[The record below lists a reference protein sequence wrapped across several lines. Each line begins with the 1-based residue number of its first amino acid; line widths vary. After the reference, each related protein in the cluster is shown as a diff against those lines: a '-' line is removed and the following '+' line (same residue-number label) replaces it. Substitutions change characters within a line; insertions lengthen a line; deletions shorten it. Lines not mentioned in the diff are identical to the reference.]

1 MSILPTKK
9 QSEPAQNSIWQ
20 TNISDILFPGR
31 KKKIPTT
38 ELALFC
44 RKMSYLLGSGLS
56 LRVALPI
63 LQGQSL
69 GPGLGAVLPQIHM
82 RIMKGDSFCD
92 ALKAIADFPEF
103 MLGYIAIGEK
113 TAQLAKVCEKLADYY
128 EEQTQAKKE
137 MLSALL
143 YPATV
148 FLMMIAVIL
157 ISMLTVLPGYAQI
170 FETSN
175 VTLPFIT
182 QILMSAS
189 TFMANNI
196 LLLSVV
202 LVAIIAIVASLVSS
216 KYGRTIISFF
226 QLKIPLT
233 RQAINLN
240 LSQALSI
247 LLTSGI
253 NLSEAV
259 LLCANIIDNIY
270 VKQDLQKLSANL
282 AEGMEFADTL
292 KAISYID
299 PLLHDL
305 AHVGERTGDL
315 PQAMEKCHSYFVID
329 YKYNLNRMNKLI
341 EPIITLTMGIL
352 LAIVML
358 AVVLPTFELATAV

>member
-1 MSILPTKK
+1 MPIFPAKKKYEPT
-9 QSEPAQNSIWQ
+9 QNSIWQ

-31 KKKIPTT
+31 KKKIPSG

-69 GPGLGAVLPQIHM
+69 GPGLSAVLPQIHM

-92 ALKAIADFPEF
+92 ALKAMADFPEF

-137 MLSALL
+137 LLSALL
-143 YPATV
+143 YPSTV
-148 FLMMIAVIL
+148 FLMMIAVIIL
-157 ISMLTVLPGYAQI
+157 SMLTVLPGYAQI
-170 FETSN
+170 FEGSN
-175 VTLPFIT
+175 VTLPVIT

-189 TFMANNI
+189 AFMVGNV
-196 LLLSVV
+196 LLLSIVFV
-202 LVAIIAIVASLVSS
+202 MIIAGIAVLVSS
-216 KYGRTIISFF
+216 KYGRAIISFF
-226 QLKIPLT
+226 QLKIPLS
-233 RQAINLN
+233 RQGINLN

-259 LLCANIIDNIY
+259 LLCTNIINNMR
-270 VKQDLQKLSANL
+270 VKKDLQKLSTNL
-282 AEGMEFADTL
+282 AEGMTFADAL
-292 KAISYID
+292 KSIPYID
-299 PLLHDL
+299 PLLYDL
-305 AHVGERTGDL
+305 ANVGEKTGGL
-315 PQAMEKCHSYFVID
+315 PQAIEKCHSYFVID
-329 YKYNLNRMNKLI
+329 YRYNLKRMNKLI